1 MSGSLVKKQFDSER
15 SAKWDIL
22 KFAMIFLVVLGHAAD
37 YYTDDSEKMR
47 SLFFFI
53 YTFHM
58 PVFIFVSGLFAKRTV
73 NEKRKD
79 RIFGYLV
86 LYLAFK
92 VFVFC
97 YKSILTGTP
106 KFSLLTESAVPWFM
120 LALFEF
126 TVITIILKDFSPKFV
141 LPVSILLACIVGYDS
156 EIRDF
161 LALSRVIVYFPFFYA
176 GYIIN
181 PKKLEEICRNKILK
195 VCSALLLTAYALFV
209 FVFNDKIYGARPL
222 LTGRNPFSAL
232 GEFSDYGF
240 ILRLAYYVA
249 VAIICFA
256 VIAITPDKTPLG
268 IIPKLGQRTLSVYF
282 FHSFAF
288 YFIYTYLDG
297 KALFANIFQ
306 GGAGWVII
314 PLSVAITLIFSLKPF
329 NKILSFFSTVPCKAD
344 K

>member
-1 MSGSLVKKQFDSER
+1 MSNSLAEKHLTSER
-15 SAKWDIL
+15 TAKWDIL
-22 KFAMIFLVVLGHAAD
+22 KFVMIFLVVLGHAAD
-37 YYTDDSEKMR
+37 YYTDDSAKMK

-58 PVFIFVSGLFAKRTV
+58 PVFIFVSGLFSKRTV
-73 NEKRKD
+73 NERKKD

-86 LYLAFK
+86 LYLVFK

-97 YKSILTGTP
+97 YKSVLTGIP

-120 LALFEF
+120 LALFGF
-126 TVITIILKDFSPKFV
+126 TVITVIVKDFSPRFV
-141 LPVSILLACIVGYDS
+141 LPLSILLACIVGYDS

-176 GYIIN
+176 GYIIDA
-181 PKKLEEICRNKILK
+181 KKLEKFCKNKLLK
-195 VCSALLLTAYALFV
+195 VFSAVLLAAYALFV
-209 FVFNDKIYGARPL
+209 YVFNDKIYGARPL

-240 ILRLAYYVA
+240 VLRLAYYA
-249 VAIICFA
+249 AAAIICLA
-256 VIAITPDKTPLG
+256 VIAITPDRTPFG

-288 YFIYTYLDG
+288 YLIYTYFDG
-297 KALFANIFQ
+297 KAFFDSIFPS
-306 GGAGWVII
+306 GAGWVIL
-314 PLSVAITLIFSLKPF
+314 PLSAAITLLFSLKPF
-329 NKILSFFSTVPCKAD
+329 HKLLSIFMTLPYK
-344 K
+344 KH

>member
-1 MSGSLVKKQFDSER
+1 MSNSLAEKHLTSER
-15 SAKWDIL
+15 TAKWDIL
-22 KFAMIFLVVLGHAAD
+22 KFVMIFLVVLGHAAD
-37 YYTDDSEKMR
+37 YYTDDSAKMK

-58 PVFIFVSGLFAKRTV
+58 PVFIFVSGLFSKRTV
-73 NEKRKD
+73 NERKKD

-86 LYLAFK
+86 LYLVFK

-97 YKSILTGTP
+97 YKSVLTGIP

-120 LALFEF
+120 LALFGF
-126 TVITIILKDFSPKFV
+126 TVITVIVKDFSPRFV
-141 LPVSILLACIVGYDS
+141 LPLSILLACIVGYDS

-176 GYIIN
+176 GYIIDA
-181 PKKLEEICRNKILK
+181 KKLEEFCKNKLLK
-195 VCSALLLTAYALFV
+195 VFSAVLLAAYALFV
-209 FVFNDKIYGARPL
+209 YVFIDKIYGARPL

-240 ILRLAYYVA
+240 ILRLVYYA
-249 VAIICFA
+249 AAAIICLA
-256 VIAITPDKTPLG
+256 VIAITPDRTPFG

-288 YFIYTYLDG
+288 YLIYTYFDG
-297 KALFANIFQ
+297 KAFFDSIFP
-306 GGAGWVII
+306 GGAGWVIL
-314 PLSVAITLIFSLKPF
+314 PLSAAITLIFSLKPF
-329 NKILSFFSTVPCKAD
+329 HKLLSIFMTLPYK
-344 K
+344 KY